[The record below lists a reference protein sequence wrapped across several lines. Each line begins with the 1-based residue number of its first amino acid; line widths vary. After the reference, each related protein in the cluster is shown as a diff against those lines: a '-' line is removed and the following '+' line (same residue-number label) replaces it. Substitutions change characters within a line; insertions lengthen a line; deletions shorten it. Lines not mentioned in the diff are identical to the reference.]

1 MFKFKFQVLSGWIG
15 TVKLLMQLV
24 WLHYNKLSYINC
36 ISCLLY
42 LNSIYYGQLQLH
54 ICNYCTI
61 EKALSLLLSEKTNK
75 TKLPESLKLWL
86 VGTHLKIKD
95 NS

>member
-1 MFKFKFQVLSGWIG
+1 MFKFKFQVLSGWFG

-61 EKALSLLLSEKTNK
+61 EKALSLLLSEKKQNC
-75 TKLPESLKLWL
+75 LKLWL

>member
-1 MFKFKFQVLSGWIG
+1 MFKFKFQVLSGWFG
-15 TVKLLMQLV
+15 TVKLLMQQL

-61 EKALSLLLSEKTNK
+61 EKALRLLLSEKKPKQNCPKAWNCGLHSSQNK
-75 TKLPESLKLWL
+75 R
-86 VGTHLKIKD
+86 
-95 NS
+95 

>member
-1 MFKFKFQVLSGWIG
+1 MFKFKFQVLSGWFG
-15 TVKLLMQLV
+15 TVKLLMQQL

-61 EKALSLLLSEKTNK
+61 KFASVRKKTN

-86 VGTHLKIKD
+86 ALISK
-95 NS
+95 

>member
-1 MFKFKFQVLSGWIG
+1 MFKFKFQVLSGWFG
-15 TVKLLMQLV
+15 TVKLLMQQL

-42 LNSIYYGQLQLH
+42 LNNIYYGQLQLH

-61 EKALSLLLSEKTNK
+61 EKALSLLLSEKKQNK
-75 TKLPESLKLWL
+75 TARKPEI
-86 VGTHLKIKD
+86 VACTHLKIKD